1 MSLSLRQCMITDLD
15 ELRQIAYQTYDDTF
29 RDMNT
34 PETMQAYLDMAFDQ
48 DKLRSELS
56 NPQSTFFFLYKGDE
70 LAGYI
75 KLNEGEAQTDL
86 NNPQA
91 LEIERIYVKKEFQ
104 GQGLGK
110 VLMQYAIE
118 IAQNKKMRWVWLG
131 VWEKNANAISFY
143 QRSGFRVI
151 GTHDF
156 YMGEERQTD
165 FIMRKDIA

>member
-1 MSLSLRQCMITDLD
+1 MNVILRPCNLTDLD

-34 PETMQAYLDMAFDQ
+34 PANMQTYLDMAFDR
-48 DKLRSELS
+48 DKLKSELS
-56 NPQSTFFFLYKGDE
+56 NPQSTFFFLYKDDE
-70 LAGYI
+70 LAGYV

-86 NNPQA
+86 NDPQA

-110 VLMQYAIE
+110 VLMQNAIE